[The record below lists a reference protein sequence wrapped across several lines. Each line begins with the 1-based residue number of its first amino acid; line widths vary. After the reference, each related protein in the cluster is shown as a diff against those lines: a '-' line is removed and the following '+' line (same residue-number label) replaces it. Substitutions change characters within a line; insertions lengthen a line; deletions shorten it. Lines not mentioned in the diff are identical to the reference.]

1 MQLEKKLAE
10 FMQVEDC
17 VIFSSEFQTIGS
29 VIPAFAKPGDYLIV
43 DKGVSLAIQTGVL
56 LARAEVIWFNH
67 NDMNDLKA
75 RLQSLGEVFAK
86 CKNRVFLVVESIFS
100 SSGHILDL
108 QQIMKFKETYP
119 FRIILEES
127 FSIGVL
133 GKSGLGL
140 TQHCGIPASEIE
152 IICGSLGTTLG
163 GVGGFAV
170 GSKEICN
177 HMRLNCSGY
186 VFSCSLPPYIS
197 RACTEAVDMVREGK
211 EIAELQPK
219 IKALHRSL
227 ADMKKLVNISS
238 PESAFAHLQLA
249 SSTGSRISDEHLLD
263 DIVAEMR
270 TKHRILITRAKYV
283 PQEQFPPVPSIKL
296 AVSVLHSEKDIVDAI
311 KTLKQAVEAK
321 IR

>member
-1 MQLEKKLAE
+1 VQLEKKLAE

-75 RLQSLGEVFAK
+75 RLQSLGEVYAK
-86 CKNRVFLVVESIFS
+86 CKNRVFLVVESIYS

-108 QQIMKFKETYP
+108 PQIMKFKETYP

-127 FSIGVL
+127 FSVGVL

-140 TQHCGIPASEIE
+140 TQHCGIPSSEVE
-152 IICGSLGTTLG
+152 IICGSLGTALG

-197 RACTEAVDMVREGK
+197 RACTEAVEMVREGK

-227 ADMKKLVNISS
+227 SDLKKLKNISS
-238 PESAFAHLQLA
+238 PESPFAHLQLETSIGNRA
-249 SSTGSRISDEHLLD
+249 LDERLLD
-263 DIVAEMR
+263 DIVAELR
-270 TKHRILITRAKYV
+270 TKHRILVTRSKYV
-283 PQEQFPPVPSIKL
+283 PQEQFLPPPSIKL
-296 AVSVLHSEKDIVDAI
+296 VISVLHAEKEILDAV
-311 KTLKQAVEAK
+311 KTLKQVVESK
-321 IR
+321 I